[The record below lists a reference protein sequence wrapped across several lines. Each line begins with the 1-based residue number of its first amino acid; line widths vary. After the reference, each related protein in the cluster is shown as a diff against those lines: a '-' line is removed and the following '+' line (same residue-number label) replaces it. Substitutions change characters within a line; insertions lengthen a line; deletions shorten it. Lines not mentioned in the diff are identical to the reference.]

1 MRIPTS
7 PSPAGSKA
15 LQNALIEMDK
25 IRNSKA
31 SSILVIACIY
41 IAAAYIGVWIYMLLP
56 FKFWL
61 KLLVADCL
69 ATVFVFLFSN
79 LFNNASVYD
88 PYWSVQPMVIAG
100 WFVLFYGAASASLL
114 LLISIVY
121 WGVRLTYNW
130 AYTFGGLNHQD
141 WRYTKIK
148 NENGKLY
155 PLLNLAGI
163 HMMPTL
169 IVYLCTLPAVF
180 VIREE
185 RSANIG
191 SVIGAVICTGAA
203 TLQLFADTQMQKYR
217 KSGEHGL
224 IRTGLWKYARHPNYL
239 GEILMWWGVAIQAVS
254 VMPSRWWLIA
264 GAAANTIMFFTVSI
278 PMADKRQSAKPG
290 YAEYRKATRS
300 LLPIP
305 K

>member
-1 MRIPTS
+1 
-7 PSPAGSKA
+7 
-15 LQNALIEMDK
+15 MDR

-31 SSILVIACIY
+31 LSILVIACIY
-41 IAAAYIGVWIYMLLP
+41 IVAACIGIWAYMLLP
-56 FKFWL
+56 FRFWA
-61 KLLVADCL
+61 KLLIADCI
-69 ATVFVFLFSN
+69 ATVFVYLFSN
-79 LFNNASVYD
+79 AFNNASVYD
-88 PYWSVQPMVIAG
+88 PYWSVQPIVIAG
-100 WFVLFYGAASASLL
+100 VFALFYNMTPATIL

-121 WGVRLTYNW
+121 WGVRLTFNW
-130 AYTFGGLNHQD
+130 AYCFGGLNHQD
-141 WRYTKIK
+141 WRYTMLREK
-148 NENGKLY
+148 NGKIY
-155 PLLNLAGI
+155 PLLNFAGI

-180 VIREE
+180 AIREE
-185 RSANIG
+185 HSANIG
-191 SVIGAVICTGAA
+191 SIAGAVICIGAA

-224 IRTGLWKYARHPNYL
+224 IRTGLWRNARHPNYL

-254 VMPSRWWLIA
+254 VMPARWWLIA
-264 GAAANTIMFFTVSI
+264 GALANTIMFFTVSI

-290 YAEYRKATRS
+290 YAEYKAATRS